1 MNIEEFIVKA
11 DEIYSSLWDSR
22 FMGRK
27 FEILAKKL
35 NIRMLIDIDDV
46 LL

>member
-1 MNIEEFIVKA
+1 MGFTRRF
-11 DEIYSSLWDSR
+11 WDSR

-35 NIRMLIDIDDV
+35 NIRMLRDIDDV
-46 LL
+46 LF